1 MRKTHRLSE
10 SDIRKIVRNIV
21 SEAGQFPAVQSPLP
35 PHNDAGQFPA
45 VQSPLPPHN
54 DAGQFP
60 AISTE
65 ISAGE
70 AAIAFQNPSKYIDYL
85 GGGGHKNDYA
95 GKRLLDAIAKH
106 LQLIGV
112 FR

>member
-1 MRKTHRLSE
+1 MRKTHRLAE
-10 SDIRKIVRNIV
+10 SDIRKIVRNML
-21 SEAGQFPAVQSPLP
+21 SEVETFRAVLP

-65 ISAGE
+65 ISAEE
-70 AAIAFQNPSKYIDYL
+70 AAIAFQNLSKYIEAH
-85 GGGGHKNDYA
+85 GGGGHTDDYA
-95 GKRLLDAIAKH
+95 GKRLLDAIAVH
-106 LQLIGV
+106 LKSIGV

>member
-21 SEAGQFPAVQSPLP
+21 SE
-35 PHNDAGQFPA
+35 AGQFPA

>member
-10 SDIRKIVRNIV
+10 SDIRKIVRNIL
-21 SEAGQFPAVQSPLP
+21 SEAELFRAVLP
-35 PHNDAGQFPA
+35 QHNDAGQFPA

-70 AAIAFQNPSKYIDYL
+70 AAIAFENPSKYIDDL

-95 GKRLLDAIAKH
+95 GKRLLDAIATH
-106 LQLIGV
+106 LLNIGV

>member
-45 VQSPLPPHN
+45 
-54 DAGQFP
+54 
-60 AISTE
+60 ISTE
-65 ISAGE
+65 ISAEE
-70 AAIAFQNPSKYIDYL
+70 AAIAFQNPSKYIDDL

-95 GKRLLDAIAKH
+95 GKRLLDAIAMH